1 MRLDNVKVV
10 SFSGI
15 DGAGKSTQIN
25 ALQRHLQQLGLRST
39 LYTFWDDVVVFPGLR
54 EHMSFKAFKGDTGI
68 GRPDKPI
75 QRRDKNVTSWYIT
88 AIRLFLYLLDAYSIR
103 MAVRGSYDAGVDFI
117 IFDRYIYDELANL
130 PLNHRLIR
138 LYVRL
143 LLHLIPQ
150 PDIAFIVDADP
161 EAAHI
166 RKPEYPLEFVR
177 KNRDSYIALSRLV
190 RGMTV
195 LAPLSVEETTAK
207 IKETISAACLR
218 SDSDPADLQLQCAVG
233 SAQSKTPHA

>member
-25 ALQRHLQQLGLRST
+25 ALQRHLQQLGFRYN
-39 LYTFWDDVVVFPGLR
+39 LYTFWDNVVVFPRLR
-54 EHMSFKAFKGDTGI
+54 EHMSFKAFKGDKGI

-75 QRRDKNVTSWYIT
+75 HRRDKNVTSWYIT
-88 AIRLFLYLLDAYSIR
+88 AIRLFLYLLDAYSLR

-130 PLNHRLIR
+130 PFDSRLVL

-161 EAAHI
+161 EAAQL

-177 KNRDSYIALSRLV
+177 KNRDSYIALSRVV
-190 RGMTV
+190 RGMAV
-195 LAPLSVEETTAK
+195 LAPLSVEETSAK
-207 IKETISAACLR
+207 INEMISKVCLQ
-218 SDSDPADLQLQCAVG
+218 SDTEPVDLQLQCAAG
-233 SAQSKTPHA
+233 PAQSKTPHA

>member
-15 DGAGKSTQIN
+15 DGAGKSTQIK
-25 ALQRHLQQLGLRST
+25 ALQHHLQQLGLRAN
-39 LYTFWDDVVVFPGLR
+39 LYTFWDDIVVFAGLR
-54 EHMSFKAFKGDTGI
+54 EHLSFRAFKGDKGI

-75 QRRDKNVTSWYIT
+75 SRRDKNVTSWYVI
-88 AIRLFLYLLDAYSIR
+88 AIRLFFYLLDAYSLR
-103 MAVRGSYDAGVDFI
+103 MAVRGSCDVGGDFI

-130 PLNHRLIR
+130 PLSSRLIR

-143 LLHLIPQ
+143 LLHLIPR

-161 EAAHI
+161 EVAHI

-190 RGMTV
+190 RGMKILPPV
-195 LAPLSVEETTAK
+195 SLEEITAK
-207 IKETISAACLR
+207 IKQTISEVLPHP
-218 SDSDPADLQLQCAVG
+218 DVEPADLQLQCAG
-233 SAQSKTPHA
+233 GIAPSKTPNL

>member
-15 DGAGKSTQIN
+15 DGAGKSTQIK
-25 ALQRHLQQLGLRST
+25 ALRDHLQQLGLRAN
-39 LYTFWDDVVVFPGLR
+39 LYTFWDDVVVFAGLR
-54 EHMSFKAFKGDTGI
+54 ERLSFKAFKGDKGI

-75 QRRDKNVTSWYIT
+75 SRRDKNVTSWYVI
-88 AIRLFLYLLDAYSIR
+88 AIRLFFYLLDAYSLR
-103 MAVRGSYDAGVDFI
+103 MAVRGSCDVGGDFI

-130 PLNHRLIR
+130 PLNSRLIR

-143 LLHLIPQ
+143 LLHLIPR
-150 PDIAFIVDADP
+150 PDVAFIVDADP

-190 RGMTV
+190 RGMKV
-195 LAPLSVEETTAK
+195 LPPVSAEEITAK
-207 IKETISAACLR
+207 IKQTISEVLPHP
-218 SDSDPADLQLQCAVG
+218 DVEPADLQLQCAG
-233 SAQSKTPHA
+233 GIAPSKTPNL